1 MMNFITEN
9 LVTIIIVAVFLA
21 VVAVLFFA
29 FGGKYRSAAKKIL
42 RHLVYD
48 AEERYGG
55 GTGEIKY
62 SYVTGLLFEKLPAL
76 KYFCSEKGLSEMIE
90 DAVAALKKKL
100 EDGDYI
106 IAGKEDGT

>member
-9 LVTIIIVAVFLA
+9 LVAIIIVAVFLA
-21 VVAVLFFA
+21 VIAFLFFA
-29 FGGKYRSAAKKIL
+29 FGGKYRKAAKQLL

-55 GTGEIKY
+55 GTGEVKY
-62 SYVTGLLFEKLPAL
+62 SYVTALLFEKLPAL
-76 KYFCSEKGLSEMIE
+76 KYFCSEKALSEMIE

-100 EDGDYI
+100 EDGDYV